1 MSEITKDSLRALC
14 THGRALFAYL
24 GIIIRAERNYQT
36 GAYDRS
42 DSTLKDTPE
51 VRAVPKRRPH
61 GVQLWNAVCDK
72 IQTELI
78 GVCIQNK
85 NRFLIIDFWQL
96 IFDFRFTRERS
107 LTKID
112 YDYENRFLDFWK
124 SCITWESIQLSMYVY
139 RTGSC
144 SKAKPS
150 YYEFEWCASMQC
162 SKACQILRIRLEVLL
177 QERQVS
183 IARTEPLIY

>member
-85 NRFLIIDFWQL
+85 IDFWRSISNNRFSAV
-96 IFDFRFTRERS
+96 IFDLHVNDLWRKSITIM
-107 LTKID
+107 KID
-112 YDYENRFLDFWK
+112 F
-124 SCITWESIQLSMYVY
+124 
-139 RTGSC
+139 
-144 SKAKPS
+144 
-150 YYEFEWCASMQC
+150 
-162 SKACQILRIRLEVLL
+162 
-177 QERQVS
+177 
-183 IARTEPLIY
+183 